1 MVRLRRLTK
10 TALGP
15 MDLVLAIGSL
25 VALPTVFAV
34 SRARGRAKISR
45 RLFDLAG
52 VSLVPHQ
59 YYEPITIAKD
69 LRRSCDEPRPL
80 PGVDLRVDAQR
91 ALISKFDY
99 GDELKAIPYE
109 KQHATAFG
117 YQNASYGVGDAE
129 MLYNMIRHFKPRC
142 VIEIG
147 SGESTLVARMAIR
160 RVGETQ
166 DGYKCKHICIEPYEN
181 PWLEQIRVEVVRE
194 RIELQPP
201 SLFEQLGE
209 NDILFID
216 SSHVIRPQG
225 DVLFEILEVV
235 PSLARGVL
243 VHIHDIRTPRDYP
256 THWIT
261 DIRRMW
267 DEQYLLEAFLSN
279 NRDFE
284 VVAASNMLA
293 AEYPEEFAEACPV
306 WGATRNREPSSFW
319 IRRI

>member
-1 MVRLRRLTK
+1 MAKLRRLAK
-10 TALGP
+10 AALGT

-25 VALPTVFAV
+25 VALPIVFGV

-45 RLFDLAG
+45 WLFDLAG

-59 YYEPITIAKD
+59 YYEPITIVND
-69 LRRSCDEPRPL
+69 LRRSCDEPRSL
-80 PGVDLRVDAQR
+80 PGIDLRVDAQR
-91 ALISKFDY
+91 ALISEFDY
-99 GDELKAIPYE
+99 GDELKAIPYV

-117 YQNASYGVGDAE
+117 YQNASYGIGDAE
-129 MLYNMIRHFKPRC
+129 MLYNMIRYFQPLC
-142 VIEIG
+142 IIEIG
-147 SGESTLVARMAIR
+147 SGESTLLARMAIR
-160 RVGETQ
+160 RIEKIK
-166 DGYKCKHICIEPYEN
+166 DGHQCKHICIEPYES
-181 PWLEQIRVEVVRE
+181 PWLEQTRVEVVRD
-194 RIELQPP
+194 RVELQPP
-201 SLFEQLGE
+201 SLFKQLRE

-225 DVLFEILEVV
+225 DVLFEILEVI
-235 PSLARGVL
+235 PTLARGVL

-256 THWIT
+256 RHWIT

-279 NRDFE
+279 NREFE

-306 WGATRNREPSSFW
+306 WGAARNREPSSFW